1 MIQSPI
7 AGRRGLIVAT
17 AAGLAMP
24 SILRAQGTWPDKPL
38 RLIVP
43 WPPGGSTDLVARIF
57 QPRLAEVL
65 GRPVIVENRGGA
77 SGSIGAGEAARAA
90 PDGNTWMLAYD
101 TEATNQTVMRLN
113 YKALEAFAPVCLVA
127 TGPLAL
133 VAHQST
139 PYHTYQDVVEAAKKS
154 PETINYATS
163 GVGGLAHV
171 ATTLLQQKGDY
182 RIVHVPYRGGGPATQ
197 DAVAGHVPL
206 FMSNVVVIS
215 QHIKSG
221 LLRPLGVT
229 TRTASRHVPGAR
241 SFAEQGVA
249 DFEAPTWWMLL
260 GRAGTPDPILARMS
274 AAMRQ
279 VVQEPEVR
287 QKIEEQGA
295 DVVASDPEGARRF
308 LSNEIDKWA
317 GVIRAADIRADG

>member
-1 MIQSPI
+1 MIQRPST
-7 AGRRGLIVAT
+7 GRRGLIVAT
-17 AAGLAMP
+17 ATGLAMP
-24 SILRAQGTWPDKPL
+24 SVLRAQGTWPDRPI

-43 WPPGGSTDLVARIF
+43 WPPGGSTDVVARIF
-57 QPRLAEVL
+57 QQRLGEVL
-65 GRPVIVENRGGA
+65 GRPIIVENRGGA
-77 SGSIGAGEAARAA
+77 SGAIGAGEAARSA

-101 TEATNQTVMRLN
+101 TEATNQTVMRLP

-139 PYHTYQDVVEAAKKS
+139 PYHSYRDVVEAARKA
-154 PETINYATS
+154 PDTINYATS

-171 ATTLLQQKGDY
+171 ATTLLQQKGDF
-182 RIVHVPYRGGGPATQ
+182 RIAHVPYRGGGPAAQ

-215 QHIKSG
+215 QHIRSG

-229 TRTASRHVPGAR
+229 TRTASRHVPGAP
-241 SFAEQGVA
+241 SFAEQGVG

-260 GRAGTPDPILARMS
+260 GRAGTPEPILARMS
-274 AAMRQ
+274 AAIRQ

-308 LSNEIDKWA
+308 LQSEIDKWA
-317 GVIRAADIRADG
+317 TVIRSADIRADG